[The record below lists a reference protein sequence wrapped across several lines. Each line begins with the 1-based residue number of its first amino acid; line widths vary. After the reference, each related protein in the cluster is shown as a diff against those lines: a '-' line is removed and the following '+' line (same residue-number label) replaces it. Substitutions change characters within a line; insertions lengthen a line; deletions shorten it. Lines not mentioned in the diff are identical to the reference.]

1 MLMTSEAVY
10 LAALKEALLLKQ
22 AKTNIFRFCEYMQR
36 ENFVDFKFP
45 PTAAHHQLMVND
57 LHLVQCGIMPKL
69 SISLPPGSAKSTY
82 ASVIFPCWLLAQDP
96 TVQVLCVS
104 ASEGLAEEFSR
115 RRRQILRSDAWQRLA
130 GSSLHADAQSLSK
143 QITLAG
149 GGITAA
155 GQGGSIQGLRA
166 DYLISDD
173 LVRGFEQANSVSQ
186 LDKIFNWY
194 LSEARSRLKP
204 GGKELLIATRW
215 SAFDPIGRFMELAEL
230 GKEEWKFIRIPMLC
244 DSPNDPLNRQLNEM
258 LWPEWF
264 TPEMLK
270 DAQRDPA
277 IFNCL
282 YQQRPLA
289 ESGEWC
295 PPSHLN
301 VAHRSDNP
309 KPMRYVIGV
318 DIALSIT
325 AKSDFTVF
333 ALIGIDTRGKIYI
346 VDLYRNQESPEK
358 TSADFVKFCA
368 KYKPVACYLDNDN
381 ASKVWS
387 TLVWQESK
395 RQGIAVPLSL
405 VKMGN
410 KDKETRAAP
419 LRTYLLNDQVTINQD
434 TWTTTLLDEFTKFP
448 AVRHD
453 DIVDAVGV
461 AASQLLKVSSPK
473 ERIKVEPEI
482 QPQIGL
488 ENGKLVINSGLDD
501 LFSQREGKRKGRYNS
516 KRI

>member
-1 MLMTSEAVY
+1 MTSNPVY

-22 AKTNIFRFCEYMQR
+22 AKTSIFKFCEYMKR
-36 ENFVDFKFP
+36 SGIVDFNFQ
-45 PTAAHHQLMVND
+45 PTAKHHILILND
-57 LHLVQCGIMPKL
+57 LHLVVTGEIPKL
-69 SISLPPGSAKSTY
+69 SISLPPGAAKSFY
-82 ASVIFPCWLLAQDP
+82 SSVIFPCFLLAQNP
-96 TVQVLCVS
+96 ATQILCVS
-104 ASEGLAEEFSR
+104 ASEGLAEEFAR
-115 RRRQILRSDAWQRLA
+115 RRRQILRSPEWQRLS
-130 GSSLHADAQSLSK
+130 GTKLQADAQSLGR
-143 QITLAG
+143 QVTEHG
-149 GGITAA
+149 GSIVAA

-173 LVRGFEQANSVSQ
+173 LVRGFEQANSISQ

-204 GGKELLIATRW
+204 NGKELLIATRW
-215 SAFDPIGRFMELAEL
+215 SAFDPIGRFDELAEK
-230 GKEEWKFIRIPMLC
+230 GIETWKFIRIPMLC
-244 DSPNDPLNRQLNEM
+244 DSPEDPLGRELNEM

-264 TPEMLK
+264 TPEMLA

-295 PPSHLN
+295 PSQHLN
-301 VAHRSDNP
+301 IKHKTDNP
-309 KPMRYVIGV
+309 KRLKLVIGV
-318 DIALSIT
+318 DIALSVT

-333 ALIGIDTRGKIYI
+333 ALMGIDTDSNIYI
-346 VDLYRNQESPEK
+346 IDLYRNQASPEQ
-358 TSADFVKFCA
+358 TSADLVKWCK
-368 KYKPVACYLDNDN
+368 KYKPTSIFIDNDN

-387 TLVWQESK
+387 NLVWQECK
-395 RQGIAVPLSL
+395 KQGVAAPLQL

-419 LRTYLLNDQVTINQD
+419 LRTYLLNDKVIINQAS
-434 TWTTTLLDEFTKFP
+434 WTNDLIDEFTKFP

-461 AASQLLKVSSPK
+461 AASQLLKVSPPK
-473 ERIKVEPEI
+473 AKVVVEEEVETK
-482 QPQIGL
+482 IGL
-488 ENGKLVINSGLDD
+488 KGGRLVINSGLND
-501 LFSQREGKRKGRYNS
+501 LFSQREDQHKKRFYN
-516 KRI
+516 KRM